1 MILRIRAVV
10 CLLHCVYL
18 FLSVIGE
25 FVVRLVNEITVIM

>member
-18 FLSVIGE
+18 LLSVIGE
-25 FVVRLVNEITVIM
+25 FVVRRMLVLWQI